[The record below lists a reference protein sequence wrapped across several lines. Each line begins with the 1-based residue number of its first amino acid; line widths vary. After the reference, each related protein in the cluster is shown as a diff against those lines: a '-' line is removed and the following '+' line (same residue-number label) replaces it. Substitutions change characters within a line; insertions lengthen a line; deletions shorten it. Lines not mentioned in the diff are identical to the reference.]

1 MQKDLRRLRDLIG
14 REGVG
19 GGGRRTGA
27 AESEWRVCVE
37 QGWAA
42 WTSAGWG
49 EWMAPTRI
57 LSTTIQSSTRILTT
71 MVCSFFFFWRSDDG
85 DHGMIVCHLSSP
97 LARQLESLPCIS
109 AIGPFHTRTQY
120 CVIVYYCVAS
130 TAIPGLEEDSGHG
143 HSHGHSHGGAPC
155 TGHGAQKIE
164 EAD

>member
-1 MQKDLRRLRDLIG
+1 
-14 REGVG
+14 
-19 GGGRRTGA
+19 
-27 AESEWRVCVE
+27 
-37 QGWAA
+37 
-42 WTSAGWG
+42 
-49 EWMAPTRI
+49 MAPTRMM
-57 LSTTIQSSTRILTT
+57 TT
-71 MVCSFFFFWRSDDG
+71 MVCSFFFLRSDDG

-97 LARQLESLPCIS
+97 LARHLESLPCIS

-130 TAIPGLEEDSGHG
+130 TAIPGLEEDGGHG